1 MSTSPSTAAPKAPG
15 GLMSK
20 IGPKHMV
27 STLITMILVFGEVNF
42 GIVGGFDR
50 MVAALGTC
58 MVAEALLSKVVL
70 GRMVPLL
77 SAYIS
82 GNSMVILLK
91 PQDVLWPFALG
102 AAMAISS
109 KYVLRW
115 KGRHLWN
122 PTNLAICVLL
132 RAAPSV
138 SAILSHE
145 WGNAWTTNAIV
156 WGVGLIVVQRAKV
169 LHITISYVVAF
180 LALAALRAW
189 QLDGQFVTEAAPLTG
204 PMYQLLAFFMIT
216 DPATTV
222 ATRNGRIGVA
232 AGIALLEHVLR
243 LGADAQA
250 AWAIPFQT
258 APALF
263 ALFIL
268 GPIAKIVSLELQAKG
283 SAPSPLA
290 GKVAA

>member
-1 MSTSPSTAAPKAPG
+1 MSTNPSASSG
-15 GLMSK
+15 FLSK

-27 STLITMILVFGEVNF
+27 STLITMILVFGELNF

-58 MVAEALLSKVVL
+58 MVVEAVLSKAVI
-70 GRMVPLL
+70 GRTVPLL

-115 KGRHLWN
+115 RGRHLWN

-132 RAAPSV
+132 LIAPSV

-156 WGVGLIVVQRAKV
+156 WVVGLIVVQRAKV
-169 LHITISYVVAF
+169 LHISIAYVLAF
-180 LALAALRAW
+180 LGLAGLRAW
-189 QLDGQFVTEAAPLTG
+189 QLDLPYLTEAAPLTG
-204 PMYQLLAFFMIT
+204 PMYQLLVFFMIT

-222 ATRNGRIGVA
+222 ATRRGRIGVA
-232 AGIALLEHVLR
+232 VGIAALEHVLR
-243 LGADAQA
+243 LGADSQA
-250 AWAIPFQT
+250 AWATPFQT

-263 ALFIL
+263 ALFFL
-268 GPIAKIVSLELQAKG
+268 GPIAKIVSLELQAKAADPG
-283 SAPSPLA
+283 SLTGKLA
-290 GKVAA
+290 A